1 MHKRFELTQD
11 KDKETMM
18 KSSLMIG
25 VLVVLAGL
33 AAPGARADVIA
44 VAYPTFA
51 QGGNLYNGIQQ
62 GWNTGTSQDDGY
74 AGDWQGNK
82 WVWRKWSRD
91 ASYGPM
97 SGPEQALTAL
107 YEANKTY
114 TLTFNARIDSGTG
127 STVAFAFRYL
137 PAGGLFGYQAV
148 ALVPAAAQNFTVAS
162 TTEWTPCSF
171 SYTAPASGVS
181 IGRNISLW
189 FDFPDTNQVPGIW
202 LSDVTLSSVVVPE
215 PGALALLAAGL
226 AGLCWRKRR

>member
-1 MHKRFELTQD
+1 
-11 KDKETMM
+11 M

-33 AAPGARADVIA
+33 AAAGARADVIA

-51 QGGNLYNGIQQ
+51 QDSHLFDGIQL
-62 GWNTGTSQDDGY
+62 GWNGPGHAGLVPPYNITGWTKYSSTAN
-74 AGDWQGNK
+74 AG
-82 WVWRKWSRD
+82 V
-91 ASYGPM
+91 
-97 SGPEQALTAL
+97 SGPYQALTAL

-114 TLTFNARIDSGTG
+114 TLTFNAKIESGTG
-127 STVAFAFRYL
+127 STVAASFRYL
-137 PAGGLFGYQAV
+137 PAGALNGYESLSLNAEK
-148 ALVPAAAQNFTVAS
+148 LFTVTS

-181 IGRNISLW
+181 IGRNISLL
-189 FDFPDTNQVPGIW
+189 FYFPDTNQVPVVW
-202 LSDVTLSSVVVPE
+202 LTDVTLSVVPE